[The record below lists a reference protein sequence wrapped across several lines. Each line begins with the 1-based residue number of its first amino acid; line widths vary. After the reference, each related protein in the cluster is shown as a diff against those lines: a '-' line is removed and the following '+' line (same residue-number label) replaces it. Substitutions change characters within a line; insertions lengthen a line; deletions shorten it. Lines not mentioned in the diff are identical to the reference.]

1 MKNKINTSKDIDEM
15 VNPIINS
22 ELTSA
27 DLKLLASRLLDEAAI
42 IEEEIEY
49 QKRKGNKNA

>member
-22 ELTSA
+22 KLTSA

-49 QKRKGNKNA
+49 QKKKGE